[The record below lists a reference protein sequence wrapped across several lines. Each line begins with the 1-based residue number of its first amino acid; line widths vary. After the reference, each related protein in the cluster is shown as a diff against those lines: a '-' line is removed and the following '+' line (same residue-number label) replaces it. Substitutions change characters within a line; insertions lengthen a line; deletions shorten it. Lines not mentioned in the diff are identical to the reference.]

1 MPSVS
6 SALRALGVASGI
18 VLGGCSLLPWSGE
31 GLEPEPEPEPPY
43 IRAATLLEAGRYE
56 AAAAA
61 LREVASRC
69 ESGERGRHALLLLA
83 ALDLDPRNAEAEP
96 DSAALMAARFLYL
109 PGLPVAERPL
119 GETLY
124 VLALDRGGDPD
135 LRPTEGEGGLAER
148 FSDCGE
154 PVSGRVVTLPVLPTS
169 QEGESIVELEA
180 ERDSAVA
187 RATEL
192 ASENEALEARVAE
205 LEAEL
210 ERIRRILRARP
221 DTTGAPPSLRH
232 R

>member
-1 MPSVS
+1 MPSVP
-6 SALRALGVASGI
+6 SALRTLGVAFGI
-18 VLGGCSLLPWSGE
+18 VLGGCSVFSGGGE
-31 GLEPEPEPEPPY
+31 GLEPEPEPPY
-43 IRAATLLEAGRYE
+43 IRAATLLEAGQYE

-83 ALDLDPRNAEAEP
+83 ALDLDPRNAQAEP

-124 VLALDRGGDPD
+124 VLALDRGGDPG
-135 LRPTEGEGGLAER
+135 LRPTEGEGGLAEQ

-154 PVSGRVVTLPVLPTS
+154 PVTGPVVTLPVLPAS
-169 QEGESIVELEA
+169 EEGESIVELEA

-187 RATEL
+187 RAAEL
-192 ASENEALEARVAE
+192 ASESEALGARVAE

-221 DTTGAPPSLRH
+221 DTTGLPPSLRH

>member
-1 MPSVS
+1 MTLGS
-6 SALRALGVASGI
+6 SRLRALGLASA
-18 VLGGCSLLPWSGE
+18 VLIGGCSVFSG
-31 GLEPEPEPEPPY
+31 GGAGIEPEAPY
-43 IRAATLLEAGRYE
+43 VRAAALLEVGRYE
-56 AAAAA
+56 EAGAA

-83 ALDLDPRNAEAEP
+83 ALDLDPRNRQAEP
-96 DSAALMAARFLYL
+96 DSAALMAARFLFL

-124 VLALDRGGDPD
+124 VLALDRGGDPG
-135 LRPTEGEGGLAER
+135 LRPTEGEDGLARR

-154 PVSGRVVTLPVLPTS
+154 PVTGRVVSLPVLP
-169 QEGESIVELEA
+169 ESAGDESMLEVTA
-180 ERDSAVA
+180 ERDAAVA
-187 RATEL
+187 RVEEL
-192 ASENEALEARVAE
+192 MSQNYTLGARVAE

-221 DTTGAPPSLRH
+221 DTTGAPPTLRL